1 MSSDALPTPRP
12 GAKPRFRNHR
22 RSPCAGST
30 QGTLFVVSAPS
41 GAGKTSLVKA
51 LLDSETDMV
60 LSVSHTTR
68 APRAGEIDGIDYHF
82 VDRKKFAAMCSA
94 SQFLEHAEVFGNRYG
109 TSGQQVDMH
118 LKRGTD
124 VILDVDWQG
133 ARQIREHMPGSVSVF
148 ILPPSWV
155 TLEQRLRNRRTDS
168 SEVIEERMRAAQAEV
183 SHFSE
188 FDYLLVNEDFQR
200 AVEALRLIVR
210 ASRLRVVPQRARHDR
225 LIEELLAE
233 SGTNE

>member
-1 MSSDALPTPRP
+1 MSE
-12 GAKPRFRNHR
+12 
-22 RSPCAGST
+22 GST

-51 LLDSETDMV
+51 LLESETDVV

-68 APRAGEIDGIDYHF
+68 APRTGETEGVDYHF
-82 VDRKKFAAMCSA
+82 VDSEKFAAMRSG

-109 TSGQQVDMH
+109 TSRQQVDLH
-118 LKRGTD
+118 LECGTD

-148 ILPPSWV
+148 ILPPSWAV
-155 TLEQRLRNRRTDS
+155 LEQRLRDRRTDS
-168 SEVIEERMRAAQAEV
+168 SEVIEKRMRAARGEV

-188 FDYLLVNEDFQR
+188 FDFLLVNEDFQR

-210 ASRLRVVPQRARHDR
+210 SSRLRVGPQGARHHR
-225 LIEELLAE
+225 LIRELLAE
-233 SGTNE
+233 SGANE

>member
-1 MSSDALPTPRP
+1 VS
-12 GAKPRFRNHR
+12 
-22 RSPCAGST
+22 AGST
-30 QGTLFVVSAPS
+30 QATLLVVSAPS

-51 LLDSETDMV
+51 LLESETDVV

-68 APRAGEIDGIDYHF
+68 APRAGEIEGVDYHF

-109 TSGQQVDMH
+109 TSGQQVDAH
-118 LKRGTD
+118 LQRGTD

-148 ILPPSWV
+148 ILPPSWMI
-155 TLEQRLRNRRTDS
+155 LEQRLRGRRTDS
-168 SEVIEERMRAAQAEV
+168 SEVIEKRMRAAQGEV

-188 FDYLLVNEDFQR
+188 FDFLLVNEDLPR

-210 ASRLRVVPQRARHDR
+210 ANRLKLAPQRARHDG
-225 LIEELLAE
+225 LIRELLAE
-233 SGTNE
+233 STTNE

>member
-1 MSSDALPTPRP
+1 MS
-12 GAKPRFRNHR
+12 
-22 RSPCAGST
+22 AGST
-30 QGTLFVVSAPS
+30 QATLLVVSAPS

-51 LLDSETDMV
+51 LLESETDVV

-68 APRAGEIDGIDYHF
+68 APRAGEIEGVDYHF

-118 LKRGTD
+118 LQRGTD

-133 ARQIREHMPGSVSVF
+133 ARQIREHMPSSVSVF
-148 ILPPSWV
+148 ILPPSWMV
-155 TLEQRLRNRRTDS
+155 LEQRLRGRCTDS
-168 SEVIEERMRAAQAEV
+168 SEVIEKRMRAAQGEV

-188 FDYLLVNEDFQR
+188 FDFLLVNEDLPR

-210 ASRLRVVPQRARHDR
+210 ANRLKLAPQRARHDG
-225 LIEELLAE
+225 LIRELLAQ
-233 SGTNE
+233 SATNE